1 MVGSLL
7 EQARPCVL
15 SFSDVR
21 QGLLSCP
28 YEWVSCAAYLNDGID
43 LIKSVSFSSGIALAL
58 PDEPC
63 NSLFDPYN

>member
-21 QGLLSCP
+21 QGLYRL
-28 YEWVSCAAYLNDGID
+28 DRT
-43 LIKSVSFSSGIALAL
+43 SGFLVL
-58 PDEPC
+58 HT
-63 NSLFDPYN
+63 